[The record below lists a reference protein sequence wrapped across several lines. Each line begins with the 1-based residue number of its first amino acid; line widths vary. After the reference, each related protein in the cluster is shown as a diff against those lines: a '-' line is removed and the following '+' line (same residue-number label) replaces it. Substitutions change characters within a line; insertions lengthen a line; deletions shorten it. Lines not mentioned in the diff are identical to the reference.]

1 MFVGGSKFFGEQKNS
16 SPSQSISITVSDV
29 KMPSDNNQAEACTP
43 SETAGL
49 TPDRLCP
56 SNYHSYRR
64 HSSPSALGETA
75 AFDFPESTTDQP
87 QSPGEDSPG
96 PIRHESLRNH
106 SSPFLARGNIRTRAQ
121 SSSSDFVS
129 TGVTH
134 NKLNMETNSK
144 LSTSPVEDVFCD
156 LKFELQA
163 PPKQRPNRR
172 SRALTPS
179 GSVLSSENPSSG
191 SSSVHSTEEK
201 TKRTTTNTTEKE
213 LSLQDCEKVSQK
225 TKSHRRRSSPSGCR
239 DRGSTETP
247 PVSCLGIVADAGSQ
261 TPEISREK
269 QSNKRSGSPCKL
281 YKIVKDAEERVMSLK
296 SQRRSSPP
304 MTTSYASPKSPVS
317 PISSPRSPLSPS
329 ANTVSAGV
337 VVTSS
342 IPARRRSSI
351 SSAAAAF
358 AAATAG
364 ASPSYAATSPT
375 RFRFGEWKVSTSS
388 HVFSYDFL
396 LLSQLVSQKPPLFF
410 NIFVD
415 IFECVK

>member
-29 KMPSDNNQAEACTP
+29 KMPSDNQAEACTP

-75 AFDFPESTTDQP
+75 AFDFPESTIDQP

-129 TGVTH
+129 TGATH

-201 TKRTTTNTTEKE
+201 TKRTTTNTTDKE
-213 LSLQDCEKVSQK
+213 LSLQDYEKVSQK
-225 TKSHRRRSSPSGCR
+225 TKSYRRRSSPSGCR

-375 RFRFGEWKVSTSS
+375 RFRFGE
-388 HVFSYDFL
+388 
-396 LLSQLVSQKPPLFF
+396 
-410 NIFVD
+410 
-415 IFECVK
+415 